1 MDMLRQLLSGEDIQ
15 ADFTSWSTC
24 IILPFRSKLV
34 QGTTMSSIISMFSD
48 LHPSLLLFLHR
59 LRCIRFKN
67 MLNNTSIV
75 LRRETMDDGIVKVS
89 HGNERMSWLVVSK
102 KLQAS
107 VIRQGAQTT
116 EIAMAFTLQESERGE
131 YRPLLSQQPAF
142 AFLPLRNYGLKFIL
156 QGDFILPS
164 SREEVDGDSA
174 WNQWLLS
181 EFPALF
187 VSAEQSFCSLPCYK
201 ENPGKAVT
209 AFMNFVPLAG
219 EVHGFFSHLP
229 HMIISKLRMSNCLLL
244 DGPTLV
250 WVLPCRTLRG
260 WDEQFRLL
268 VSDRSLQKHLGLGYL
283 NKDVILSDTLA
294 KALGVQNYGPKVLID
309 LISSLS
315 HCRDGI
321 KSLGLNWLSSWFI
334 ILYSALSSQA
344 SVQFS
349 ANLRMESDL
358 VKILGKIPLI
368 PLSDGSYASMSD
380 GPIWLPCDI
389 CSAGPEGKQYQ
400 NDFPR
405 LYDKLRIVN
414 PLLFSAPDITTNYME
429 EKKVD
434 NLIQMLYKIGVQQL
448 SAHQVIKS
456 HILSAFDKETKQD
469 EDNSWKIEYLA
480 FIMVHLQLP
489 CASCDSEKEDI
500 ISELR
505 KRSIVLTNA
514 GYRCPDNEP
523 VHFSKEYGNPVDI
536 SKLSTLDFQWLEVD
550 LAYLKHPSTRSLASI
565 TSKLLLK
572 EIGFKTQL
580 SHDDALTML
589 NYWRASKAPPF
600 LASLAVYNVLFV
612 DIVSM
617 NQMSKFYTFI
627 WDGVATSGVNITKEF
642 ISSCFIFVPFLNTS
656 ASKKATYGTFLSP
669 KDVFWHDP
677 TGCVD
682 KVKEVLQ
689 CIQKKNSDF
698 LPCEML
704 SSVYPGLH
712 EFFVHVFRVFLRW
725 SDDVK
730 SGLVKSEDILDL
742 RNDLHKLESR
752 VLPTMQDKWVSL
764 HSSFGLV
771 CWVDDEDLKL
781 QFKHSNGIDFL
792 QFGELNNEEKEMLS
806 GKIAKLFKK
815 LGLPALSELS
825 RFFFDGSAELHFANF
840 LHMVTAMAE
849 SGSSIDQTEF
859 FIVNSQKVPRLPDEE
874 PVWSLSSAV
883 EELDSEITQPTLAP
897 CSNAEQNASMPQR
910 KPGICPSW
918 PPTDWKTAPDFSHA
932 RRYGLRSRPGMES
945 YGGSEAQLRNL
956 SGATTQTEVLP
967 DPIEMDEDWVVEE
980 GLAPKSS
987 SVLQDDSGILKE
999 ETQLADSFDA
1009 LDDQVNGVVD
1019 SGCKT
1024 SRSLL
1029 ILHNWATKSAAA
1041 AIEKRTG
1048 RREVAGSLAMDL
1060 PVPLLL
1066 LLLLLCLRL
1075 QPSSSSSSLD
1085 PSVLEANA
1093 IDCTNVPYPFGV
1105 RNQSLFLP
1113 GFEVECDPAGGVP
1126 TLSIGT
1132 KNVQL
1137 LNISVQEGY
1146 VRALLS
1152 PFAYGYC
1159 HRGLAAATTGIS
1171 LEGTPYTFSDTR
1183 NRYTVIGCD
1192 AMVVF
1197 QDRGG
1202 SRADNYTRG
1211 CVAFCPTKFVQ
1222 QSIVN
1227 GYCSGIGCC
1236 QVAVPPGLKSFNV
1249 SLSSIRNLTHFLI
1262 DNGTCS
1268 EVFLVDHDV
1277 FSFSATD
1284 VMTITGI
1291 TTRPV
1296 VLDWAIGNET
1306 CEEVQRRKPPD
1317 YACVDGHSR
1326 CYNS

>member
-1 MDMLRQLLSGEDIQ
+1 
-15 ADFTSWSTC
+15 
-24 IILPFRSKLV
+24 
-34 QGTTMSSIISMFSD
+34 
-48 LHPSLLLFLHR
+48 
-59 LRCIRFKN
+59 
-67 MLNNTSIV
+67 
-75 LRRETMDDGIVKVS
+75 
-89 HGNERMSWLVVSK
+89 
-102 KLQAS
+102 
-107 VIRQGAQTT
+107 
-116 EIAMAFTLQESERGE
+116 
-131 YRPLLSQQPAF
+131 
-142 AFLPLRNYGLKFIL
+142 
-156 QGDFILPS
+156 
-164 SREEVDGDSA
+164 
-174 WNQWLLS
+174 
-181 EFPALF
+181 
-187 VSAEQSFCSLPCYK
+187 
-201 ENPGKAVT
+201 
-209 AFMNFVPLAG
+209 
-219 EVHGFFSHLP
+219 
-229 HMIISKLRMSNCLLL
+229 MSNCLLL

-550 LAYLKHPSTRSLASI
+550 LAYLKHPSTRSLASSNVKFVLLVLVVQI

-656 ASKKATYGTFLSP
+656 ASKKATFGTFLSP

-712 EFFVHVFRVFLRW
+712 EFFVHVCHVHEVPPFGSYLQILLQLASASLPSQAAHAVSALFYILTYMLNLYFFVFRVFLRW

-792 QFGELNNEEKEMLS
+792 QFGELNNEQKEMLS
-806 GKIAKLFKK
+806 GKIAELFKK
-815 LGLPALSELS
+815 LGLPALSEVRGLFALKFACLFLQGSVLYTTHASDSHSIFLELS

-1009 LDDQVNGVVD
+1009 LDDQVNSVSEAKNEKIDLSVRPGPD
-1019 SGCKT
+1019 L
-1024 SRSLL
+1024 SLK
-1029 ILHNWATKSAAA
+1029 ILSSSLERANICLQTLDDQQTR
-1041 AIEKRTG
+1041 RTG
-1048 RREVAGSLAMDL
+1048 RLGEIIAYNYLNRKMGPNMVRWVNEQTESGLPYDLIIGQESREYVEVKTTRYASKNWFEVSVREWQFASEMGDSFTIAHVALSGEKKASITILKN
-1060 PVPLLL
+1060 PLK
-1066 LLLLLCLRL
+1066 LCHQNALRL
-1075 QPSSSSSSLD
+1075 AIFMSS
-1085 PSVLEANA
+1085 
-1093 IDCTNVPYPFGV
+1093 
-1105 RNQSLFLP
+1105 Q
-1113 GFEVECDPAGGVP
+1113 
-1126 TLSIGT
+1126 
-1132 KNVQL
+1132 
-1137 LNISVQEGY
+1137 
-1146 VRALLS
+1146 
-1152 PFAYGYC
+1152 
-1159 HRGLAAATTGIS
+1159 
-1171 LEGTPYTFSDTR
+1171 
-1183 NRYTVIGCD
+1183 
-1192 AMVVF
+1192 
-1197 QDRGG
+1197 
-1202 SRADNYTRG
+1202 
-1211 CVAFCPTKFVQ
+1211 
-1222 QSIVN
+1222 
-1227 GYCSGIGCC
+1227 
-1236 QVAVPPGLKSFNV
+1236 
-1249 SLSSIRNLTHFLI
+1249 IRN
-1262 DNGTCS
+1262 
-1268 EVFLVDHDV
+1268 
-1277 FSFSATD
+1277 SA
-1284 VMTITGI
+1284 VI
-1291 TTRPV
+1291 
-1296 VLDWAIGNET
+1296 
-1306 CEEVQRRKPPD
+1306 
-1317 YACVDGHSR
+1317 S
-1326 CYNS
+1326 